1 MDDSNKINEQYC
13 GFKVGDDFFAIS
25 VLRVQEIIRSQQLTK
40 IPKCPEMIKGLI
52 NLRGQIVTAVSLRS
66 MFALEE
72 CKKEDQ
78 MNIIVH
84 IGEDLYAIIVD
95 EIMDV
100 IEVSEETFE
109 STPDNIDTRFS
120 HFISGV
126 HKLKDKLLIILDLD
140 KVLAMEEA

>member
-1 MDDSNKINEQYC
+1 VEETTKINEQYC

-25 VLRVQEIIRSQQLTK
+25 VLRVQEIIRSQQLTQ

-72 CKKEDQ
+72 CTKDDQ
-78 MNIIVH
+78 MNIIVQ

-100 IEVSEETFE
+100 IEVGDETFE
-109 STPDNIDTRFS
+109 ATPDNIDKRFS
-120 HFISGV
+120 RFITGV